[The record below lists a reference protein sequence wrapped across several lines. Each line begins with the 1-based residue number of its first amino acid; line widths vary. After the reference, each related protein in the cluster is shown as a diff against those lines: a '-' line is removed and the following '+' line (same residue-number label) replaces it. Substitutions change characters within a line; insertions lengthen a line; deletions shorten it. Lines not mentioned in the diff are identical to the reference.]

1 MTLDIYPPVDREG
14 GLVDRDEPLAE
25 VAPTTTQPAAE
36 AQPPQVVAG
45 LVLERL
51 RHLVRE
57 QPAFLHGPVEKLFNN
72 SVHKVTTRHPRQ
84 T

>member
-14 GLVDRDEPLAE
+14 GLIDRDEPLAE

-45 LVLERL
+45 PVLERL
-51 RHLVRE
+51 CHLVRE
-57 QPAFLHGPVEKLFNN
+57 QSAFLHGPGEKQLN
-72 SVHKVTTRHPRQ
+72 KYQ
-84 T
+84 

>member
-14 GLVDRDEPLAE
+14 GLIYRDEPLAE

-57 QPAFLHGPVEKLFNN
+57 QPAFLHGPGEKQLN
-72 SVHKVTTRHPRQ
+72 KYQ
-84 T
+84 